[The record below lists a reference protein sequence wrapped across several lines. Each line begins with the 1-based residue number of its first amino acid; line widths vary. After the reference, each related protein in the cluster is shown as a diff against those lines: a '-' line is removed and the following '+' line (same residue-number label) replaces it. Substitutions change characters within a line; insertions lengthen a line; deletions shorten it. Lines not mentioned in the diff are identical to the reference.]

1 MEVGIV
7 GKPNVGKSTFFKA
20 ATLIDAEIANFPFTT
35 IKPNIGMAAVR
46 VKCACKELGVSCNP
60 KNSVCMDGQRYIPV
74 KAIDVAGLVPGAHE
88 GKGLGNQFMDDLRM
102 ADALIHVID
111 IAGRTNEKGEPA
123 TDHDPET
130 DIKFLIEEIDLWFY
144 SILKKSWHKISSKI
158 KYNNKDLLKELSE
171 QMAGLGISEYYVKK
185 ALDNSGL
192 YDKSGWEDEDIK
204 AFASKL
210 REIAKP
216 ILIAGNKIDLDAKK
230 NYERLKENYLL
241 TAVCAEAELALRQ
254 AHNAGVIK
262 YLPGDSDFT
271 ILKEDLPEKQKKAL
285 DFMRTNILAKY
296 DGTGVQKCINSAVF
310 DVLKL
315 IVVYPVENEGKLT
328 DSKGNVLPDARLL
341 PEGSKAIDL
350 AYKIHTDIGDRFI
363 GAIDCKTKKKIG
375 RETVLKDGDVIKI
388 LTSR

>member
-46 VKCACKELGVSCNP
+46 VKCACKEFNVSCNP
-60 KNSVCMDGQRYIPV
+60 KNSVCMDGQRFIPV

-102 ADALIHVID
+102 ADALIHVVD

-144 SILKKSWHKISSKI
+144 SIIKKNWHKISSKI

-171 QMAGLGISEYYVKK
+171 QMAGLGISEYSVKK
-185 ALDNSGL
+185 ALDMSGL
-192 YDKSGWEDEDIK
+192 YDKSGWEDDDIK

-230 NYERLKENYLL
+230 NYERLKENYSL

-262 YLPGDSDFT
+262 YLPGDADFT

-285 DFMRTNILAKY
+285 DFMRMNILAKY
-296 DGTGVQKCINSAVF
+296 EGTGVQKCINYAVF
-310 DVLKL
+310 GVLKL

>member
-1 MEVGIV
+1 METGIV

-35 IKPNIGMAAVR
+35 IKPNIGMASVR
-46 VKCACKELGVSCNP
+46 VKCACKEFGVSCNP
-60 KNSVCMDGQRYIPV
+60 KNSVCIDGQRFIPV

-102 ADALIHVID
+102 ADALIHVVD

-130 DIKFLIEEIDLWFY
+130 DIRFLIDEIDLWFY
-144 SILKKSWHKISSKI
+144 SIIKKNWHKISSKI

-171 QMAGLGISEYYVKK
+171 QMAGLGISEYSVKK

-192 YDKSGWEDEDIK
+192 YDKSGWEDDDIK

-216 ILIAGNKIDLDAKK
+216 IILAGNKIDLDAKK
-230 NYERLKENYLL
+230 NYERLKEKYQI
-241 TAVCAEAELALRQ
+241 TSVCAEAELALRQ

-262 YLPGDSDFT
+262 YLPGDADFT

-285 DFMRTNILAKY
+285 DFMRANILAKY
-296 DGTGVQKCINSAVF
+296 DGTGVQKCINSVIF

>member
-46 VKCACKELGVSCNP
+46 VKCACKEFGVSCNP

-88 GKGLGNQFMDDLRM
+88 GKGLGNQFMDELRM
-102 ADALIHVID
+102 ADALIHVVD

-130 DIKFLIEEIDLWFY
+130 DIKFLIEEIDMWFY
-144 SILKKSWHKISSKI
+144 SIIKKNWHKISSKI

-171 QMAGLGISEYYVKK
+171 QMAGLGISEYSVKK
-185 ALDNSGL
+185 ALDISGL
-192 YDKSGWEDEDIK
+192 YDKSGWEDDDIK

-216 ILIAGNKIDLDAKK
+216 ILIAGNKIDLDSKK
-230 NYERLKENYLL
+230 NYERLKEEYAI

-262 YLPGDSDFT
+262 YLPGDADFI

-285 DFMRTNILAKY
+285 DFMRTNILQKY
-296 DGTGVQKCINSAVF
+296 DGTGVQKCINHAVF

-315 IVVYPVENEGKLT
+315 IIVYPVENEGKLT

>member
-1 MEVGIV
+1 MEIGIV

-46 VKCACKELGVSCNP
+46 VKCACKEFGVSCNP
-60 KNSVCMDGQRYIPV
+60 KNSVCVDGQRFIPV

-102 ADALIHVID
+102 ADALIHVVD

-130 DIKFLIEEIDLWFY
+130 DIKFLIDEIDLWLFG
-144 SILKKSWHKISSKI
+144 IIKKNWHKISSKI

-171 QMAGLGISEYYVKK
+171 QMAGLGITEYYVKE
-185 ALDNSGL
+185 ALDKTGL
-192 YDKSGWEDEDIK
+192 SDKSDWEDDDMK
-204 AFASKL
+204 SFASRL

-216 ILIAGNKIDLDAKK
+216 IVLAGNKIDLDSKK
-230 NYERLKENYLL
+230 NYDRLKEKYHI
-241 TAVCAEAELALRQ
+241 TPVCAEAELALRQ
-254 AHNAGVIK
+254 AGNAGAIK
-262 YLPGDSDFT
+262 YLPGDAVLT

-285 DFMRTNILAKY
+285 DFLRANVLAKY

-310 DVLKL
+310 DILKL

-341 PEGSKAIDL
+341 PEGSRAIDL
-350 AYKIHTDIGDRFI
+350 AYKIHTDIGDKFI
-363 GAIDCKTKKKIG
+363 GAIDCRTKKKIG
-375 RETVLKDGDVIKI
+375 RDTVLKDGDVIKI
-388 LTSR
+388 LTTR